1 MVVLFAAVV
10 AVVVAPAPARAATGG
25 GWVPAPSAPVDVPA
39 GVLCDFP
46 MHSEPLVDEVRTR
59 VLATHPDGSP
69 KRQAF
74 VGDLVVRVTNTAT
87 GAYVDVNASGSGL
100 VVVQPGGTPTRN
112 STWYAVG
119 PAGFGFREGG
129 GDHPRG
135 MWVFDGVYTVAFDA
149 NSYKRVTIYHGSERN
164 ICTEL

>member
-1 MVVLFAAVV
+1 MVLLFV
-10 AVVVAPAPARAATGG
+10 ALAMVVVAPAPAHAGAGG
-25 GWVPAPSAPVDVPA
+25 GWVPVPSGPVDVPA
-39 GVLCDFP
+39 GVVCDFP
-46 MHSEPLVDEVRTR
+46 MHSEPIVDEVRTW
-59 VLATHPDGSP
+59 VLATYSDGSP

-87 GAYVDVNASGSGL
+87 GAFVDVDASGSGL
-100 VVVQPGGTPTRN
+100 VVYQPGGTLTTN

-135 MWVFDGVYTVAFDA
+135 LWVFDGVYTVAFDA
-149 NSYKRVTIYHGSERN
+149 NSFKTVTIYRGSERN
-164 ICTEL
+164 VCDEL

>member
-1 MVVLFAAVV
+1 MVLLVAALV
-10 AVVVAPAPARAATGG
+10 AVAVAPAPARAAAGG
-25 GWVPAPSAPVDVPA
+25 GWVPAPSGPVDVPA
-39 GVLCDFP
+39 GVVCDFP
-46 MHSEPLVDEVRTR
+46 MHSEPIVDEVRTR
-59 VLATHPDGSP
+59 VLATYPDGSP

-87 GAYVDVNASGSGL
+87 GAFVDVDASGSGL
-100 VVVQPGGTPTRN
+100 VVYQPGGTLTTN

-135 MWVFDGVYTVAFDA
+135 LWVFDGVYTVAFDA
-149 NSYKRVTIYHGSERN
+149 NSFKTVTIYHGSERN
-164 ICTEL
+164 VCAEL